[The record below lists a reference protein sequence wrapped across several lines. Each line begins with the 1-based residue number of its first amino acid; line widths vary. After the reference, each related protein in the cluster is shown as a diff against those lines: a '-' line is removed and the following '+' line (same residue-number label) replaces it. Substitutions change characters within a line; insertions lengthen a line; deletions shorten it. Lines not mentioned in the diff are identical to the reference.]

1 MRIRAPAKRPRMS
14 AAEPSLGAASAGP
27 APPPTATQPA
37 TGRVSTQGGRY
48 RRWHLESRPEAEE
61 EGWLLTY
68 LDVITLILV
77 MMVVMLAFAGPPGAG
92 RSQEGAQ
99 VASGQA
105 DAGATAPS
113 PTAQPS
119 IVPPVPLPVAAAEPV
134 NAADTEDPL
143 AKLQQRVGDDI
154 QVLRGDGLLR
164 FRMSSELMFGS
175 GDASLSV
182 EGRAALDRLVPEL
195 AAEPGVR
202 LLIEGHTDSM
212 PIRSDRYPSNWEL
225 STARAGAVARHL
237 IERGVAPQ
245 RLQASG
251 FADTRPLAARD
262 NPVDRGFNRR
272 VELVMELPAPT
283 PGR

>member
-1 MRIRAPAKRPRMS
+1 MS
-14 AAEPSLGAASAGP
+14 AAEPTVGAGSAGP
-27 APPPTATQPA
+27 TPPPPATQPA

-48 RRWHLESRPEAEE
+48 RRWHLESRTEAEE

-92 RSQEGAQ
+92 RSPEGAPA
-99 VASGQA
+99 ASGQA
-105 DAGATAPS
+105 DAGTEPS
-113 PTAQPS
+113 PAAQSS
-119 IVPPVPLPVAAAEPV
+119 IVPPVPLPVPVAEPV
-134 NAADTEDPL
+134 NAADTKDPL

-175 GDASLSV
+175 GDASLSA

-202 LLIEGHTDSM
+202 LLIEGHTDSV
-212 PIRSDRYPSNWEL
+212 PIRSDRFPSNWEL

-272 VELVMELPAPT
+272 VELVMELPAPK